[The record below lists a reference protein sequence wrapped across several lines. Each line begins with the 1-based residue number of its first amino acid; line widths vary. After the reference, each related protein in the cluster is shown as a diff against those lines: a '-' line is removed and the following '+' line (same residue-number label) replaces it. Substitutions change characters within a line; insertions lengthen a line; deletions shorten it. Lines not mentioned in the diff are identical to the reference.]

1 MKKLLII
8 LFAAVLVVGCGVG
21 SNTVVSGKS
30 DQAGVIFFDNSSYG
44 IDVTIDNKHY
54 KVNTVKNSDFKK
66 KRNIRRT
73 AENMIE
79 VKPGSHD
86 VTVKRKGKTILTQ
99 KIFVSAGDTKAINL

>member
-44 IDVTIDNKHY
+44 IDVTVDY
-54 KVNTVKNSDFKK
+54 KVNTVKSSDFKK

-99 KIFVSAGDTKAINL
+99 KIFVSAGDTKVINL

>member
-66 KRNIRRT
+66 KRNIKKT
-73 AENMIE
+73 AENII
-79 VKPGSHD
+79 VVRPGAHD
-86 VTVKRKGKTILTQ
+86 VMVRDRGRVILTQ
-99 KIFVSAGDTKAINL
+99 KIFVSAGDTKVINL

>member
-1 MKKLLII
+1 
-8 LFAAVLVVGCGVG
+8 VLVVGCGVG

-66 KRNIRRT
+66 KRNIKKT
-73 AENMIE
+73 AENII
-79 VKPGSHD
+79 VVRPGAHD
-86 VTVKRKGKTILTQ
+86 VMVRDRGRVILTQ
-99 KIFVSAGDTKAINL
+99 KIFVSAGDTKVINL